1 MKNLNDLMTL
11 ITKCLEQNGKNGHN
25 HWFVDFSGH
34 VSKLSLRLYRVGWT
48 PKTDDKYEECN
59 IYLTEEGIQE
69 AYWFLANR
77 V

>member
-1 MKNLNDLMTL
+1 MTL
-11 ITKCLEQNGKNGHN
+11 ITNCLEQNGGNGRN

-34 VSKLSLRLYRVGWT
+34 VSKLSIRNYRAGWSS
-48 PKTDDKYEECN
+48 KTDATYEECN